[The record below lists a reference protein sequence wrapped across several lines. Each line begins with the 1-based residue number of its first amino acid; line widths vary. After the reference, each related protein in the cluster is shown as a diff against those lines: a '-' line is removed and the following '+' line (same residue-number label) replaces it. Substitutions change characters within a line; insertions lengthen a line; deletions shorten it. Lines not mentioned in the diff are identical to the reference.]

1 MANFCTECGKPIV
14 DGKPSCDCMS
24 KQKVNTE
31 TPTGKKTVKKVI
43 KRKVVKK
50 PMNIWEMFL
59 AVLKAPVT
67 SMEQVVHERYF
78 VNGMLLCLI
87 ECALMS
93 LSVCV
98 LISSSIRMTYNG
110 ISSFANSFGGGY
122 SMGNYS
128 NYVNIP
134 YFEIFFK
141 LLIFYLIIKFLFV
154 MVSMGLLNGMGKA
167 KLTFKASFP
176 AASGYSTGMILGMV
190 VSIVLTFLN
199 PIVGVLCICLSSFLA
214 LIMHTVSI
222 TGIKGIHK
230 NICGWISFLTI
241 MINSII
247 TLIVFAIFA
256 QSFTNQI
263 QHSISNGLGGLF

>member
-1 MANFCTECGKPIV
+1 MANFCTKCGKPLV
-14 DGKPSCDCMS
+14 DGQPCDCMS
-24 KQKVNTE
+24 KQTVNPE
-31 TPTGKKTVKKVI
+31 TPAEKKVVKKVI

-122 SMGNYS
+122 SMGGSYS

-167 KLTFKASFP
+167 KLTFKASFS
-176 AASGYSTGMILGMV
+176 AVSGYSTGMILGMV

-199 PIVGVLCICLSSFLA
+199 PVVGLLCICLTSFLA

-222 TGIKGIHK
+222 TGIKGIHR

-256 QSFTNQI
+256 QSFMNQI